1 MIYAMVKS
9 AATGGVRAQQQKRT
23 TPITSLNA
31 VEQLVAGRTRLRRIM
46 LTSLKQKATEQQDA
60 EDNYNRNNDQFDQG
74 H

>member
-1 MIYAMVKS
+1 
-9 AATGGVRAQQQKRT
+9 
-23 TPITSLNA
+23 
-31 VEQLVAGRTRLRRIM
+31 M